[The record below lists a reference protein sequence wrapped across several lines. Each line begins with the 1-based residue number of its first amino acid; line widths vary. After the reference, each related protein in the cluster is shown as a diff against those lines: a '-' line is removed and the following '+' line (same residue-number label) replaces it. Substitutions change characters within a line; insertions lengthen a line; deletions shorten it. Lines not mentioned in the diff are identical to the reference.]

1 MTATAKRIYIIAG
14 EDSGDALGAAL
25 IEALR
30 QHAPEPLDLAG
41 LGGWHMHE
49 QGIVSPF
56 PLDEVAVMGVIAIAQ
71 QLPSLI
77 RRAYQVIDDAIAFK
91 PDLIVIIDS
100 PEFTHPIARRLR
112 KRLPGVPILDYVSPS
127 VWAWRS
133 WRARRMRA
141 YIDEVLGLLPFEPQ
155 AYRDLRGP
163 PCTYVG
169 HPLIEAL
176 DRLRGHAPPKRE
188 AGPNIESKTVLILP
202 GSRRSEVTRLMPIFR
217 EAVESLAAAD
227 PGLRFVIGAA
237 DDLTALVS
245 ALTAEWDIATEVVTG
260 RDAREAAMRK
270 ARVAIAAS
278 GTVTLELALARVPMV
293 VCYRLDWIA
302 ARFRFLVRLHSV
314 VLPNLIDGGNDIP
327 ELIHS
332 DCTVENIVKTAQPL
346 IAGGAERDRQMT
358 AFDRVAEVMKPDG
371 PPPSARAAARV
382 LHHLFGEAAA

>member
-56 PLDEVAVMGVIAIAQ
+56 PLDEVAVMGVVAIAQ

-77 RRAYQVIDDAIAFK
+77 RRAYRVIDDAIAFQ
-91 PDLIVIIDS
+91 PDLVVIIDS

-133 WRARRMRA
+133 WRARRMRS

-176 DRLRGHAPPKRE
+176 DRLRGSASSNVGTEP
-188 AGPNIESKTVLILP
+188 KTVLVLP

-217 EAVESLAAAD
+217 GAVERLAAAD
-227 PGLRFVIGAA
+227 PALRFVIGAA

-245 ALTAEWDIATEVVTG
+245 ALAAEWDIATEIVTG
-260 RDAREAAMRK
+260 RDAREAAMRE
-270 ARVAIAAS
+270 ARAAIAAS

-302 ARFRFLVRLHSV
+302 ARFRFLVRIHSV

-332 DCTVENIVKTAQPL
+332 DCTVEKIIETAQPL
-346 IAGGAERDRQMT
+346 IAGGAERDRQLA
-358 AFDRVAEVMKPDG
+358 AFDRVAEAMKPEG

-382 LHHLFGEAAA
+382 LHHLFGETAT